1 MYDII
6 DSEVQRKKKSKMRL
20 VFDPIIFTLFIL
32 IISIIIATIVYY
44 MFFIL
49 PSIFINFD
57 TLVSKT
63 IPNELQFYHS
73 LFEQHNQ
80 TMYQIETSLLKYLD
94 RSEIILNNHTLSTI
108 NHIINNS
115 EEITSSL
122 NITLIQN
129 NLNDIVNTLNRIL
142 PHISSGINK

>member
-6 DSEVQRKKKSKMRL
+6 DVEVKRKKPQKMRL

-32 IISIIIATIVYY
+32 IICIITTTIVYY
-44 MFFIL
+44 MFFVL
-49 PSIFINFD
+49 PAIFINFD

-80 TMYQIETSLLKYLD
+80 TIYQIETHLLNYLN

-129 NLNDIVNTLNRIL
+129 NLNDIVNTLNQLL
-142 PHISSGINK
+142 PHIYHVG